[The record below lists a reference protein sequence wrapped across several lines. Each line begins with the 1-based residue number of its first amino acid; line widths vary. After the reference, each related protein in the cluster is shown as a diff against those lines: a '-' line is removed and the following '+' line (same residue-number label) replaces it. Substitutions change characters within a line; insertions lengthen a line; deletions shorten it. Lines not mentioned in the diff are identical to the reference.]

1 MEEAAE
7 ALSLEVA
14 GLRAAFADIDGA
26 IEKRRP
32 IVVFALKPSEDADAL
47 KRFLGPLLTRR
58 DDRSDWQ
65 AMRDSWR
72 LRHFSTCFGLVDKS
86 GYRWRIEETEAH
98 IGVTFEPGDEAPSPH

>member
-1 MEEAAE
+1 MDGAAD

-32 IVVFALKPSEDADAL
+32 IVVFARKPSDDADAL
-47 KRFLGPLLTRR
+47 RRFLAPLLARG

-65 AMRDSWR
+65 AMRNSWR

-98 IGVTFEPGDEAPSPH
+98 ISVTFEPGDQPA

>member
-1 MEEAAE
+1 MEGAAD

-26 IEKRRP
+26 IETRRA
-32 IVVFALKPSEDADAL
+32 IVVFAPKPSDDADAL
-47 KRFLGPLLTRR
+47 RRLLGPLLSRR

-72 LRHFSTCFGLVDKS
+72 LRHFSTCFGLVSSS
-86 GYRWRIEETEAH
+86 GYRWRIDETDAR
-98 IGVTFEPGDEAPSPH
+98 IAVTFEPGDQPA